1 MTKRGVVTEAI
12 GTVTDTAIAGGIQF
26 LESLSPFHK

>member
-12 GTVTDTAIAGGIQF
+12 STTTDTVIAGGTQF
-26 LESLSPFHK
+26 LESLSPFSK